1 MPVTPEQSLLEVLS
15 HALNAR
21 NIEHVFARLHANVDL
36 PNGMVGGRVTGRE
49 NVCPYWTRQWEM
61 MDPHVDPVAFRTDDD
76 ADGHAR
82 SNRN

>member
-21 NIEHVFARLHANVDL
+21 NIEHVFARLHADIDWS
-36 PNGMVGGRVTGRE
+36 NGMEGGRVTGRE
-49 NVCPYWTRQWEM
+49 NVRQYWIRQWEM
-61 MDPHVDPVAFRTDDD
+61 IDPHVDPVAFRTDDA
-76 ADGHAR
+76 ADGHPR